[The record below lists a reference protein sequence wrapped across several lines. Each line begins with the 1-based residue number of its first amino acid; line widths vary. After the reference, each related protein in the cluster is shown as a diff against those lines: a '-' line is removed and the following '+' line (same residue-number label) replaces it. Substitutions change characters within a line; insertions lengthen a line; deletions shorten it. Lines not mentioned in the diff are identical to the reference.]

1 MGAKKSDHRK
11 AFEEI
16 AEGAQ
21 EMLGDSLRKLILYG
35 SVARGEEDEESDVD
49 IFAVVGREEEKEELE
64 DLAFEIGLE
73 YGVPVTPI
81 VKTEGEYLAL
91 KDSIYGR
98 EVRRTGE
105 IVV

>member
-1 MGAKKSDHRK
+1 MEAEKSNHRK

-16 AEGAQ
+16 AERAK
-21 EMLGDSLRKLILYG
+21 EMLGDSLKKLILYG
-35 SVARGEEDEESDVD
+35 SVAAGEEDEESDVD
-49 IFAVVGREEEKEELE
+49 IFAVVSGEGEKEKLKEI
-64 DLAFEIGLE
+64 AFEIGLD